1 MAPSI
6 VALVA
11 WFALNAFAAVW
22 SVRRVALCV
31 RPDLEQRPETVAV
44 LLAVFFTVFF
54 PIVQSNLR
62 NGQVNFIVLALCVA
76 AALPRHNRQQRLN
89 ASDTPDHPDLPTRL
103 FYTGA
108 GAPCTIS
115 HRQLEMESS
124 DIGNSFRR
132 SSVHQAFAFGLS
144 AEPAEPPP
152 RPLQR
157 RAPQTGE
164 RSGDR
169 HRPIVV
175 VGVRYR
181 VLGEAKRFGGNG

>member
-1 MAPSI
+1 MGAP
-6 VALVA
+6 
-11 WFALNAFAAVW
+11 AATLRRGQATPRR
-22 SVRRVALCV
+22 SVSVSSRWGRGPGAGAKRWAGRYHGKPELSGRPACDEMRKGVTLASRGWRR
-31 RPDLEQRPETVAV
+31 T
-44 LLAVFFTVFF
+44 
-54 PIVQSNLR
+54 
-62 NGQVNFIVLALCVA
+62 G
-76 AALPRHNRQQRLN
+76 RLG
-89 ASDTPDHPDLPTRL
+89 TPTRL
-103 FYTGA
+103 PRWGPRPA
-108 GAPCTIS
+108 GRGGVARDKRFSPSTPGVPCTIS

>member
-1 MAPSI
+1 MGWIGTNTSSCLP
-6 VALVA
+6 VLPVF
-11 WFALNAFAAVW
+11 FAL
-22 SVRRVALCV
+22 ALG
-31 RPDLEQRPETVAV
+31 P
-44 LLAVFFTVFF
+44 
-54 PIVQSNLR
+54 
-62 NGQVNFIVLALCVA
+62 
-76 AALPRHNRQQRLN
+76 
-89 ASDTPDHPDLPTRL
+89 HP
-103 FYTGA
+103 GV
-108 GAPCTIS
+108 PCTIS

>member
-1 MAPSI
+1 MFHPTAHSPRRGDPGG
-6 VALVA
+6 
-11 WFALNAFAAVW
+11 AA
-22 SVRRVALCV
+22 RR
-31 RPDLEQRPETVAV
+31 P
-44 LLAVFFTVFF
+44 
-54 PIVQSNLR
+54 QS
-62 NGQVNFIVLALCVA
+62 
-76 AALPRHNRQQRLN
+76 
-89 ASDTPDHPDLPTRL
+89 
-103 FYTGA
+103 

-124 DIGNSFRR
+124 DIGNRFRR

-144 AEPAEPPP
+144 AEPAEPTP

-175 VGVRYR
+175 VGVRYPVPPPATR
-181 VLGEAKRFGGNG
+181 SGGNG

>member
-1 MAPSI
+1 MVGRSTARTLRGGVAPG
-6 VALVA
+6 
-11 WFALNAFAAVW
+11 
-22 SVRRVALCV
+22 
-31 RPDLEQRPETVAV
+31 V
-44 LLAVFFTVFF
+44 L
-54 PIVQSNLR
+54 
-62 NGQVNFIVLALCVA
+62 
-76 AALPRHNRQQRLN
+76 
-89 ASDTPDHPDLPTRL
+89 
-103 FYTGA
+103 
-108 GAPCTIS
+108 CTIS